1 MLDAEE
7 GETEFIEDCQI
18 CCRPIT
24 IVARVGPD
32 DEAPEL
38 EIRREDD

>member
-7 GETEFIEDCQI
+7 GETELIEDCQV

-32 DEAPEL
+32 DEVQEL